1 MFSIIIPSWNN
12 LPFLKLCI
20 QSIRKHSAFSH
31 QILVHANEG
40 SDGTREW
47 LRAEGIEHTAS
58 DENIGVCKSVNL
70 VSTLAKEDYI
80 VFLNDDMYVLPGW
93 DTALLNEAKGLETDK
108 FMLSGTMIE
117 PEDHHNPA
125 VILADFGSTPE
136 AFRESELL
144 EKYRSFPKED
154 WSGSKWPP
162 AMVHR
167 KYWQLVGGYSIEF
180 SPGMSSDDDF
190 AMKMWL
196 AGCRIFKGVAASRVY
211 HFVSKS
217 TSRVKKN
224 NGRAMFNL
232 KYGMNQSAFKRFYL
246 QLGEPFLGPLPEPK
260 AIALRWDVIRSRIKR
275 IFY

>member
-1 MFSIIIPSWNN
+1 
-12 LPFLKLCI
+12 
-20 QSIRKHSAFSH
+20 
-31 QILVHANEG
+31 
-40 SDGTREW
+40 
-47 LRAEGIEHTAS
+47 
-58 DENIGVCKSVNL
+58 
-70 VSTLAKEDYI
+70 
-80 VFLNDDMYVLPGW
+80 
-93 DTALLNEAKGLETDK
+93 
-108 FMLSGTMIE
+108 
-117 PEDHHNPA
+117 
-125 VILADFGSTPE
+125 
-136 AFRESELL
+136 
-144 EKYRSFPKED
+144 
-154 WSGSKWPP
+154 
-162 AMVHR
+162 
-167 KYWQLVGGYSIEF
+167 
-180 SPGMSSDDDF
+180 MSSDDDF